1 MALTKITPQ
10 MFDTSAAGHDFNIDN
25 GTFVVDASAN
35 RVGIG
40 TDTPSSLLHV
50 DGALTAT
57 TIAGTLTTAAQTNI
71 TSVGT
76 LTGLNSSGS
85 VVATQGGNLAELSYL
100 GALELVRS
108 ASNAFIDFKT
118 TTSEDYDCRIQ
129 QASNGFHFATGGQGS
144 TSLALTLDSSQNATF
159 AGTIASGA
167 INVTTG
173 TITATHDASITNQ
186 TNMQLALR
194 DTDNNNM
201 RANFMVEKAANGN
214 RGGLA
219 IQATESGVSNDRD
232 LYLQPAG
239 GRVGILKSN
248 PTAALHVGGTVAQFD
263 GVIRIPDGSNAAPSL
278 TFANDTDTG
287 ILRVTTNALGITAAG
302 SRKFYVNATNA
313 YFQNLTQ
320 VQIDSGDFAVD
331 GKIGFSGRLFSSNV
345 PGTLGGFQLYRDHT
359 NGECFLFDTT
369 AAPYHGPLIFGTSNG
384 ERMRIDTSG
393 NVGIGNIIPNHPLDI
408 LSNSS
413 AQAIKIRGRSADNIG
428 ELSFTANNGATFYH
442 QLQALGSEF
451 KIKAIINVPIGFY
464 TNNAKRMQ
472 LSEQGNL
479 AVSSHGNAPNN
490 TQKTN
495 TSITPSQSLAGT
507 WTATSGDTGTYVA
520 RGNIEVAG
528 IYNRHVMKFGFSG
541 NLAAQTYYPFVKRS
555 ELTSAM
561 NQSGSG
567 SDDGFAMYFRLY
579 TYLSTVGV
587 GEYGTNRLSNMIW
600 INNFGSNSVQ
610 THYFNFGPGFG
621 HAPNTGDSGYGETGQ
636 FRLRVQHRMGN
647 DSTFPSNQTFEI
659 YSASALTGLN
669 PSVAGRQF
677 LIYGYIL

>member
-1 MALTKITPQ
+1 

-40 TDTPSSLLHV
+40 TPTPSTLLHV
-50 DGALTAT
+50 NGALTAG
-57 TIAGTLTTAAQTNI
+57 TINA
-71 TSVGT
+71 
-76 LTGLNSSGS
+76 SGS

-129 QASNGFHFATGGQGS
+129 QDSNGLIFVTGGQGS
-144 TSLALTLDSSQNATF
+144 IATALTLNSSQNAAFAGNATF
-159 AGTIASGA
+159 ADNGRALFGAGSDLQIYHDGGASYVQDTGTGALYLQGDGGVNIRNAAGTENKAVFASDGA
-167 INVTTG
+167 VTLYYNNAAKFATTSTGISVTGTVNATSDFKVNGTLFIDSAMNAQNLNVVQVATGSATAPSFRFTGDTDTGISRSAANTLNLITGGVTRVTLDSVGNVTSSGNIVTTG
-173 TITATHDASITNQ
+173 TVMATLGASITNQ

-194 DTDNNNM
+194 DSANTNM
-201 RANFMVEKAANGN
+201 RANFMVEKAANSN

-219 IQATESGVSNDRD
+219 IQATEVGVANDRD
-232 LYLQPAG
+232 LYLQPNG
-239 GRVGILKSN
+239 GRVGILNTS
-248 PTAALHVGGTVAQFD
+248 PTEAFEVYGSINTRYQSYNFATGAQRGFIDMINASKIVRVGSTSGAA
-263 GVIRIPDGSNAAPSL
+263 
-278 TFANDTDTG
+278 
-287 ILRVTTNALGITAAG
+287 TASGDQGAVDMV
-302 SRKFYVNATNA
+302 VNATTRA
-313 YFQNLTQ
+313 
-320 VQIDSGDFAVD
+320 
-331 GKIGFSGRLFSSNV
+331 R
-345 PGTLGGFQLYRDHT
+345 
-359 NGECFLFDTT
+359 FDV
-369 AAPYHGPLIFGTSNG
+369 N
-384 ERMRIDTSG
+384 G
-393 NVGIGNIIPNHPLDI
+393 NV
-408 LSNSS
+408 
-413 AQAIKIRGRSADNIG
+413 
-428 ELSFTANNGATFYH
+428 
-442 QLQALGSEF
+442 
-451 KIKAIINVPIGFY
+451 
-464 TNNAKRMQ
+464 
-472 LSEQGNL
+472 

-507 WTATSGDTGTYVA
+507 WSATSGDTGTYVA

-555 ELTSAM
+555 ELTSAID
-561 NQSGSG
+561 QTGSG
-567 SDDGFAMYFRLY
+567 SEDGFAMYFRLY
-579 TYLSTVGV
+579 TYLSSVGV
-587 GEYGTNRLSNMIW
+587 AEYGSNRLSNMIW

-659 YSASALTGLN
+659 FSNSALTGLN
-669 PSVAGRQF
+669 PAVSGRQF

>member
-1 MALTKITPQ
+1 

-40 TDTPSSLLHV
+40 TPTPSTLLHV
-50 DGALTAT
+50 NGALTAG
-57 TIAGTLTTAAQTNI
+57 TINA
-71 TSVGT
+71 
-76 LTGLNSSGS
+76 SGS

-129 QASNGFHFATGGQGS
+129 QDSNGLIFVTGGQGS
-144 TSLALTLDSSQNATF
+144 IATALTLNSSQNAAFAGNATF
-159 AGTIASGA
+159 ADNGRAIFGAGSDLQIYHDGGASYVQDTGTGALYLQGDGGVNIRNAAGTENKAVFASDGA
-167 INVTTG
+167 VTLYYNNAAKFATTSTGISVTGTVNATSDFKVNGTLFIDSAMNAQNLNVVQVATGSATAPSFRFTGDTDTGISRSAANTLNLITGGVTRVTLDSVGNVTSSGNIVTTG
-173 TITATHDASITNQ
+173 TVMATLGASITNQ

-194 DTDNNNM
+194 DSANTNM
-201 RANFMVEKAANGN
+201 RANFMVEKAANSN

-219 IQATESGVSNDRD
+219 IQATEVGVANDRD
-232 LYLQPAG
+232 LYLQPNG
-239 GRVGILKSN
+239 GRVGILNTS
-248 PTAALHVGGTVAQFD
+248 PTEAFEVYGSINTRYQSYNFATGAQRGFIDMINASKIVRVGSTSGAA
-263 GVIRIPDGSNAAPSL
+263 
-278 TFANDTDTG
+278 
-287 ILRVTTNALGITAAG
+287 TASGDQGAVDMV
-302 SRKFYVNATNA
+302 VNATTRA
-313 YFQNLTQ
+313 
-320 VQIDSGDFAVD
+320 
-331 GKIGFSGRLFSSNV
+331 R
-345 PGTLGGFQLYRDHT
+345 
-359 NGECFLFDTT
+359 FDV
-369 AAPYHGPLIFGTSNG
+369 N
-384 ERMRIDTSG
+384 G
-393 NVGIGNIIPNHPLDI
+393 NV
-408 LSNSS
+408 
-413 AQAIKIRGRSADNIG
+413 
-428 ELSFTANNGATFYH
+428 
-442 QLQALGSEF
+442 
-451 KIKAIINVPIGFY
+451 
-464 TNNAKRMQ
+464 
-472 LSEQGNL
+472 

-490 TQKTN
+490 SQKTN

-507 WTATSGDTGTYVA
+507 WSATSGDTGTYVA

-561 NQSGSG
+561 DQTGSG
-567 SDDGFAMYFRLY
+567 SEDGFAMYFRLY
-579 TYLSTVGV
+579 TYLSSVGV
-587 GEYGTNRLSNMIW
+587 AEYGSNRLSNMIW

-659 YSASALTGLN
+659 FSNSALTGLN
-669 PSVAGRQF
+669 PTVAGRQF

>member
-40 TDTPSSLLHV
+40 TPTPSTLLHV
-50 DGALTAT
+50 NGALTAG
-57 TIAGTLTTAAQTNI
+57 TINA
-71 TSVGT
+71 
-76 LTGLNSSGS
+76 SGS

-129 QASNGFHFATGGQGS
+129 QDSNGLIFVTGGQGS
-144 TSLALTLDSSQNATF
+144 IATALTLNSSQNAAFAGNATF
-159 AGTIASGA
+159 ADNGTAIFGAGSDLQIYHDGTHSKIEDAGTGDLKFITNGSGFNFQKGSTENLANFA
-167 INVTTG
+167 IDGAVTLYYNNAAKFATTSTGISVTGTVNATSDFKVNGTLFIDSAMNAQNLNVVQVATGSATAPSFRFTGDTDTGISRSAANTLNLITGGVTRVTLDSVGNVTSSGNIVTTG
-173 TITATHDASITNQ
+173 TVMATLGASITNQ

-194 DTDNNNM
+194 DSANTNM
-201 RANFMVEKAANGN
+201 RANFMVEKAANSN

-219 IQATESGVSNDRD
+219 IQATEVGVANDRD
-232 LYLQPAG
+232 LYLQPNG
-239 GRVGILKSN
+239 GRVGILNTS
-248 PTAALHVGGTVAQFD
+248 PTEAFEVYGSINTRYQSYNFATGAQRGFIDMINASKIVRVGSTSGAA
-263 GVIRIPDGSNAAPSL
+263 
-278 TFANDTDTG
+278 
-287 ILRVTTNALGITAAG
+287 TASGDQGAVDMV
-302 SRKFYVNATNA
+302 VNATTRA
-313 YFQNLTQ
+313 
-320 VQIDSGDFAVD
+320 
-331 GKIGFSGRLFSSNV
+331 R
-345 PGTLGGFQLYRDHT
+345 
-359 NGECFLFDTT
+359 FDV
-369 AAPYHGPLIFGTSNG
+369 N
-384 ERMRIDTSG
+384 G
-393 NVGIGNIIPNHPLDI
+393 NV
-408 LSNSS
+408 
-413 AQAIKIRGRSADNIG
+413 
-428 ELSFTANNGATFYH
+428 
-442 QLQALGSEF
+442 
-451 KIKAIINVPIGFY
+451 
-464 TNNAKRMQ
+464 
-472 LSEQGNL
+472 

-490 TQKTN
+490 SQKTN

-507 WTATSGDTGTYVA
+507 WSATSGDTGTYVA

-561 NQSGSG
+561 DQTGSG
-567 SDDGFAMYFRLY
+567 SEDGFAMYFRLY
-579 TYLSTVGV
+579 TYLSSVGV
-587 GEYGTNRLSNMIW
+587 AEYGSNRLSNMIW

-659 YSASALTGLN
+659 FSNSALTGLN
-669 PSVAGRQF
+669 PTVAGRQF

>member
-40 TDTPSSLLHV
+40 TPTPSTLLHV
-50 DGALTAT
+50 NGALTAG
-57 TIAGTLTTAAQTNI
+57 TINA
-71 TSVGT
+71 
-76 LTGLNSSGS
+76 SGS

-129 QASNGFHFATGGQGS
+129 QDSNGLIFVTGGQGS
-144 TSLALTLDSSQNATF
+144 IATALTLNSSQNAAFAGNATF
-159 AGTIASGA
+159 ADNGRAIFGAGSDLQIYHDGGASY
-167 INVTTG
+167 VQDTG
-173 TITATHDASITNQ
+173 TGALYLQGDGGVNIRNAAGTENKAVFASDGAVTLYYNNAAKFATTSTGISVTGTVNATSDFKVNGTLFIDSAMNAQNLNVVQVATGSATAPSFRFTGDTDTGISRSAANTLNLITGGVTRVTLDSVGNLTSSGNIFATGTVIATDGASITNQ

-194 DTDNNNM
+194 DSANTNM
-201 RANFMVEKAANGN
+201 RANFMVEKAANSN

-219 IQATESGVSNDRD
+219 IQATEVGVANDRD
-232 LYLQPAG
+232 LYLQPNG
-239 GRVGILKSN
+239 GRVGILNTS
-248 PTAALHVGGTVAQFD
+248 PTEAFEVYGSINTRYQSYNFATGAQRGFIDMINASKIVRVGSTSGAA
-263 GVIRIPDGSNAAPSL
+263 
-278 TFANDTDTG
+278 
-287 ILRVTTNALGITAAG
+287 TASGDQGAVDMV
-302 SRKFYVNATNA
+302 VNATTRA
-313 YFQNLTQ
+313 
-320 VQIDSGDFAVD
+320 
-331 GKIGFSGRLFSSNV
+331 R
-345 PGTLGGFQLYRDHT
+345 
-359 NGECFLFDTT
+359 FDV
-369 AAPYHGPLIFGTSNG
+369 N
-384 ERMRIDTSG
+384 G
-393 NVGIGNIIPNHPLDI
+393 NV
-408 LSNSS
+408 
-413 AQAIKIRGRSADNIG
+413 
-428 ELSFTANNGATFYH
+428 
-442 QLQALGSEF
+442 
-451 KIKAIINVPIGFY
+451 
-464 TNNAKRMQ
+464 
-472 LSEQGNL
+472 

-507 WTATSGDTGTYVA
+507 WSATSGDTGTYVA

-555 ELTSAM
+555 ELTSAID
-561 NQSGSG
+561 QTGSG
-567 SDDGFAMYFRLY
+567 SEDGFAMYFRLY
-579 TYLSTVGV
+579 TYLSSVGV
-587 GEYGTNRLSNMIW
+587 AEYGSNRLSNMIW

-659 YSASALTGLN
+659 FSNSALTGLN
-669 PSVAGRQF
+669 PAVSGRQF

>member
-40 TDTPSSLLHV
+40 TPTPSTLLHV
-50 DGALTAT
+50 NGALTAG
-57 TIAGTLTTAAQTNI
+57 TINA
-71 TSVGT
+71 
-76 LTGLNSSGS
+76 SGS

-129 QASNGFHFATGGQGS
+129 QDSNGLIFVTGGQGS
-144 TSLALTLDSSQNATF
+144 IATALTLNSSQNAAFAGNATF
-159 AGTIASGA
+159 ADNGRAIFGAGSDLQIYHDGGASYVQDTGTGALYLQGDGGVNIRNAAGTENKAVFASDGA
-167 INVTTG
+167 VTLYYNNAAKFATTSTGISVTGTVNATSDFKVNGTLFIDSAMNAQNLNVVQVATGSATAPSFRFTGDTDTGISRSAANTLNLITGGVTRVTLDSVGNVTSSGNIVTTG
-173 TITATHDASITNQ
+173 TVMATLGASITNQ

-194 DTDNNNM
+194 DSANTNM
-201 RANFMVEKAANGN
+201 RANFMVEKAANSN

-219 IQATESGVSNDRD
+219 IQATEVGVANDRD
-232 LYLQPAG
+232 LYLQPNG
-239 GRVGILKSN
+239 GRVGILNTS
-248 PTAALHVGGTVAQFD
+248 PTEAFEVYGSINTRYQSYNFATGAQRGFIDMINASKIVRVGSTSGAA
-263 GVIRIPDGSNAAPSL
+263 
-278 TFANDTDTG
+278 
-287 ILRVTTNALGITAAG
+287 TASGDQGAVDMV
-302 SRKFYVNATNA
+302 VNATTRA
-313 YFQNLTQ
+313 
-320 VQIDSGDFAVD
+320 
-331 GKIGFSGRLFSSNV
+331 R
-345 PGTLGGFQLYRDHT
+345 
-359 NGECFLFDTT
+359 FDV
-369 AAPYHGPLIFGTSNG
+369 N
-384 ERMRIDTSG
+384 G
-393 NVGIGNIIPNHPLDI
+393 NV
-408 LSNSS
+408 
-413 AQAIKIRGRSADNIG
+413 
-428 ELSFTANNGATFYH
+428 
-442 QLQALGSEF
+442 
-451 KIKAIINVPIGFY
+451 
-464 TNNAKRMQ
+464 
-472 LSEQGNL
+472 

-507 WTATSGDTGTYVA
+507 WSATSGDTGTYVA

-555 ELTSAM
+555 ELTSAID
-561 NQSGSG
+561 QTGSG
-567 SDDGFAMYFRLY
+567 SEDGFAMYFRLY
-579 TYLSTVGV
+579 TYLSSVGV
-587 GEYGTNRLSNMIW
+587 AEYGSNRLSNMIW

-659 YSASALTGLN
+659 FSNSALTGLN
-669 PSVAGRQF
+669 PAVSGRQF